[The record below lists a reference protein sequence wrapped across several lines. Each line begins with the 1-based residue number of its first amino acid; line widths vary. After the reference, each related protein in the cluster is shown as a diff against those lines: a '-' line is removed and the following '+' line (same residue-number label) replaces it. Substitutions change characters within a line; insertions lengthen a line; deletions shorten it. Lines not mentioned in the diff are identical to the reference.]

1 MFVTPLS
8 KNCACHIYNLLF
20 LSSIHYLRNFS
31 CECVLNIFPSLK
43 IITKVRYFAS
53 QEFRVTTL
61 TRITSLTGCY
71 ARIKY
76 LTLNINTLC
85 AHTSLPNSHYKLS
98 RRLRNNTKKLLKDI
112 NLQRINTMA
121 SNPLTKVA
129 RQQESTWTALHKRIS
144 QMSYNYSDLFEHQVR
159 QFVENKAISLGS
171 SIGYF
176 APSTLTTTAFIL
188 ANNGATIDCGTHRQV
203 PNLFTMFVGY
213 PGTGK
218 SAAIDHSAT
227 TPLLSITEDEQ
238 NILMGRATSSALVK
252 QLSKF
257 GKAYVVSSEIYD
269 VLHKLLKSDEETA
282 SGDVQLLCKLFS
294 GERTTYHFS
303 TEHTREIE
311 ANTPFA
317 ILGSTQMQN
326 AAKLIARMDQGH
338 GLMDRFLISVPLAL
352 RPTPEQ
358 QTDATNYINN
368 FEEIFGLIQQIHQDN
383 PEEYNFETEAI
394 RLLQQMNS
402 SFTADVNAAILDG
415 VMPPKSKKS
424 DLVPRI
430 ALALHVF
437 THATSSLLNGQPL
450 EQCPTMISKQTLERA
465 VKFVEHLELQKD
477 ALCQVKRNIFATY
490 YNSPCSIFSL
500 FYLVALP

>member
-1 MFVTPLS
+1 
-8 KNCACHIYNLLF
+8 
-20 LSSIHYLRNFS
+20 
-31 CECVLNIFPSLK
+31 
-43 IITKVRYFAS
+43 
-53 QEFRVTTL
+53 
-61 TRITSLTGCY
+61 
-71 ARIKY
+71 
-76 LTLNINTLC
+76 
-85 AHTSLPNSHYKLS
+85 
-98 RRLRNNTKKLLKDI
+98 
-112 NLQRINTMA
+112 
-121 SNPLTKVA
+121 
-129 RQQESTWTALHKRIS
+129 
-144 QMSYNYSDLFEHQVR
+144 
-159 QFVENKAISLGS
+159 
-171 SIGYF
+171 
-176 APSTLTTTAFIL
+176 AF
-188 ANNGATIDCGTHRQV
+188 
-203 PNLFTMFVGY
+203 
-213 PGTGK
+213 
-218 SAAIDHSAT
+218 
-227 TPLLSITEDEQ
+227 
-238 NILMGRATSSALVK
+238 
-252 QLSKF
+252 
-257 GKAYVVSSEIYD
+257 
-269 VLHKLLKSDEETA
+269 HKLLKSDEEAA

-358 QTDATNYINN
+358 QTNATDYIDTEPIDN

-477 ALCQVKRNIFATY
+477 ALCQARVKTCPSSSVFIRGDMHANHGRWTHWTSIIWVCNPSDRGFCNIEKISAVRRGREEI
-490 YNSPCSIFSL
+490 N
-500 FYLVALP
+500 